1 MDRIIRRNDTGS
13 RTGMIRHENL
23 GLVEMSRIRTQPP
36 EIMVQSPL
44 MFAPQPPTQSSLHPV
59 KRSLSLFPCAEKETI
74 VYYSSSAY
82 PKQDMF
88 LLLNPWGEDDF
99 TKTHLQQV
107 LKLYS
112 KELPDK
118 NYASNTRKQ
127 STFLERCI
135 SKCKY
140 CSLVLKSRL
149 LALMIVTWRLEE
161 LIAMFVYGTFIPEN
175 MSMPLQVTGTL
186 FLPYYSDTQL
196 RSSTLVHLIEVSRS
210 ALTVGRD
217 RIMLLQQEKA
227 PYVAKANERKVEYEK
242 TRNSELPESFTRRKG
257 GEEEEKSSVLP
268 KNDGCGCSL
277 MFTV

>member
-1 MDRIIRRNDTGS
+1 
-13 RTGMIRHENL
+13 
-23 GLVEMSRIRTQPP
+23 
-36 EIMVQSPL
+36 MVQSPL

-140 CSLVLKSRL
+140 CSLVLKSRAFTGHRNTISSL
-149 LALMIVTWRLEE
+149 LFRHTTAE
-161 LIAMFVYGTFIPEN
+161 LYSGSFDRSVKECTYGW
-175 MSMPLQVTGTL
+175 
-186 FLPYYSDTQL
+186 
-196 RSSTLVHLIEVSRS
+196 
-210 ALTVGRD
+210 
-217 RIMLLQQEKA
+217 
-227 PYVAKANERKVEYEK
+227 ER
-242 TRNSELPESFTRRKG
+242 
-257 GEEEEKSSVLP
+257 
-268 KNDGCGCSL
+268 
-277 MFTV
+277 

>member
-1 MDRIIRRNDTGS
+1 
-13 RTGMIRHENL
+13 
-23 GLVEMSRIRTQPP
+23 
-36 EIMVQSPL
+36 MVQSPL

-140 CSLVLKSRL
+140 CSLAVSSDDRYLATRGVDRHVRIWDIHTREHAFTGHRNTISSL
-149 LALMIVTWRLEE
+149 LFRHTTAE
-161 LIAMFVYGTFIPEN
+161 LYSGSFDRSVKECTYGW
-175 MSMPLQVTGTL
+175 
-186 FLPYYSDTQL
+186 
-196 RSSTLVHLIEVSRS
+196 
-210 ALTVGRD
+210 
-217 RIMLLQQEKA
+217 
-227 PYVAKANERKVEYEK
+227 ER
-242 TRNSELPESFTRRKG
+242 
-257 GEEEEKSSVLP
+257 
-268 KNDGCGCSL
+268 
-277 MFTV
+277 

>member
-1 MDRIIRRNDTGS
+1 
-13 RTGMIRHENL
+13 
-23 GLVEMSRIRTQPP
+23 
-36 EIMVQSPL
+36 MVQSP
-44 MFAPQPPTQSSLHPV
+44 PQSPRATQSPLHPV
-59 KRSLSLFPCAEKETI
+59 KRSLSLFPCAEKEKI
-74 VYYSSSAY
+74 VSSSSSAY
-82 PKQDMF
+82 LKQDMF
-88 LLLNPWGEDDF
+88 LLLNPRGEDDF

-127 STFLERCI
+127 STFLERCV
-135 SKCKY
+135 SKRKY

-161 LIAMFVYGTFIPEN
+161 LIAMFIYGTFIPEN

-186 FLPYYSDTQL
+186 FLPYDSDTEP

-217 RIMLLQQEKA
+217 TIMQLHKEKA
-227 PYVAKANERKVEYEK
+227 PYVAKANE
-242 TRNSELPESFTRRKG
+242 SQG
-257 GEEEEKSSVLP
+257 
-268 KNDGCGCSL
+268 
-277 MFTV
+277 

>member
-1 MDRIIRRNDTGS
+1 
-13 RTGMIRHENL
+13 
-23 GLVEMSRIRTQPP
+23 
-36 EIMVQSPL
+36 MVQSPL
-44 MFAPQPPTQSSLHPV
+44 MFAPQPPTQSCLHPV

-88 LLLNPWGEDDF
+88 LLLNPRGEDDF
-99 TKTHLQQV
+99 TKTHLQCSSCIVKSYQTRTT
-107 LKLYS
+107 LKTLGS
-112 KELPDK
+112 NLLSLRD
-118 NYASNTRKQ
+118 ASLNGSLAVSSDDRYLATRGVDRHVRIWDVH
-127 STFLERCI
+127 TREH
-135 SKCKY
+135 
-140 CSLVLKSRL
+140 VH
-149 LALMIVTWRLEE
+149 
-161 LIAMFVYGTFIPEN
+161 
-175 MSMPLQVTGTL
+175 VTGTL
-186 FLPYYSDTQL
+186 FLPYYSDTEL

-217 RIMLLQQEKA
+217 RIMQLQQEKA

-242 TRNSELPESFTRRKG
+242 TRNSELPESFTRRRG

>member
-1 MDRIIRRNDTGS
+1 
-13 RTGMIRHENL
+13 
-23 GLVEMSRIRTQPP
+23 
-36 EIMVQSPL
+36 MVQSPL

-135 SKCKY
+135 SK
-140 CSLVLKSRL
+140 
-149 LALMIVTWRLEE
+149 W
-161 LIAMFVYGTFIPEN
+161 
-175 MSMPLQVTGTL
+175 PLQVTGTL

-217 RIMLLQQEKA
+217 RIMQLQQ
-227 PYVAKANERKVEYEK
+227 VICC
-242 TRNSELPESFTRRKG
+242 LFL
-257 GEEEEKSSVLP
+257 SSIVG
-268 KNDGCGCSL
+268 DDVRS
-277 MFTV
+277 